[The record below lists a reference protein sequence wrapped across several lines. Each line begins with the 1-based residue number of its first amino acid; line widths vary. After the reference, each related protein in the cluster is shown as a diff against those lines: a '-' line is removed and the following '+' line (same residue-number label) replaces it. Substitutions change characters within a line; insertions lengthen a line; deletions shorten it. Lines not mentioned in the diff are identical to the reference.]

1 MNEKT
6 LWIMCGCPGSGKST
20 FIDTLGALFEFEG
33 NVVSRDKIRFELL
46 GDNVDHTEYFSHEN
60 EVWATYI
67 QEIKKSMTQYQHTFA
82 DATHL
87 DERSRNKLLNALN
100 LHSNVKINVVYFDVP
115 VEVCLERNNKRT
127 GWAHVPASVIRR
139 MAVQMVKPTFN
150 EKYKYNKIYTV
161 NAEGHCKTETIKGI
175 TWALPSTEV
184 ACEDCADTECAGRF
198 KVMRNGGCKYVNI
211 PNQRSTSLS

>member
-1 MNEKT
+1 MNERT

-20 FIDTLGALFEFEG
+20 FIDSSLGPLFEFEG

-46 GDNVDHTEYFSHEN
+46 GDKVDHTEYFSHEN

-67 QEIKKSMTQYQHTFA
+67 QEIKKSMTQYQNTFA

-100 LHSNVKINVVYFDVP
+100 LHSDVKINVVYFDVP
-115 VEVCLERNNKRT
+115 VEVCLERNDKRT
-127 GWAHVPASVIRR
+127 GWAHVPAGVIRR
-139 MAVQMVKPTFN
+139 MATQMVKPTFN

-175 TWALPSTEV
+175 TWALPSTEAAKIARILNAQV
-184 ACEDCADTECAGRF
+184 DL
-198 KVMRNGGCKYVNI
+198 K
-211 PNQRSTSLS
+211 